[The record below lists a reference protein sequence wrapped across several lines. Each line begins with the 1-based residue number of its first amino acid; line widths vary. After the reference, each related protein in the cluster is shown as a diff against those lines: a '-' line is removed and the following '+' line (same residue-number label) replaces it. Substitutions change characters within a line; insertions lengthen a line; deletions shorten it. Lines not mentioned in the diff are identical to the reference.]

1 MGRMRS
7 ISRQNLATSTSN
19 RVASSSSSRNLAS
32 STSTR
37 IASSSTSRD
46 LASSTSTSAH
56 RAQKPSTANLAL
68 STSTTTTLRAQQA
81 MSVNL
86 NAGSTPGKRKRSSV
100 HLPSAPNG
108 AALPLVAQTEAEVVV
123 PEAKKRRMSVLG
135 SLADAGRS
143 LLSLEGS
150 EKKVKTRRRSSLIP
164 GKSLF
169 SSKSK
174 ADEQEASN
182 PSLGG

>member
-1 MGRMRS
+1 MDRMRS
-7 ISRQNLATSTSN
+7 ISKQNLGA
-19 RVASSSSSRNLAS
+19 

-37 IASSSTSRD
+37 IASSSTSRN
-46 LASSTSTSAH
+46 LASSTSTS
-56 RAQKPSTANLAL
+56 RIVSS
-68 STSTTTTLRAQQA
+68 STSRDLASSTSVSNTKTLAKA
-81 MSVNL
+81 STITL

-108 AALPLVAQTEAEVVV
+108 AALPNPVVPQGDVPV

-135 SLADAGRS
+135 TLADAGRS

-164 GKSLF
+164 GKL
-169 SSKSK
+169 
-174 ADEQEASN
+174 N
-182 PSLGG
+182 PAAWFLS

>member
-7 ISRQNLATSTSN
+7 ISKQNLGA
-19 RVASSSSSRNLAS
+19 

-37 IASSSTSRD
+37 IASSSTSRN
-46 LASSTSTSAH
+46 LASSTSTS
-56 RAQKPSTANLAL
+56 RITSS
-68 STSTTTTLRAQQA
+68 STSRDLASSTSASNTRTLTKG
-81 MSVNL
+81 STVTL

-108 AALPLVAQTEAEVVV
+108 AALPAPVESQADVPV

-143 LLSLEGS
+143 LLSLEGT

-164 GKSLF
+164 GKL
-169 SSKSK
+169 
-174 ADEQEASN
+174 N
-182 PSLGG
+182 PTFRLLS